1 MGVTGMTLK
10 SASSAKHGKVAMTDM
25 PKRIWAWEPSR
36 FEGYWGDDPCFVE
49 EQGAVE
55 YIRADSVPDVD
66 VEDLAHE
73 VRDAAF
79 KTYGVIIDPVWLEHI
94 LRKALEVHSD

>member
-1 MGVTGMTLK
+1 
-10 SASSAKHGKVAMTDM
+10 MTDM
-25 PKRIWAWEPSR
+25 PKRIWVDKYDHEWESWPNDN
-36 FEGYWGDDPCFVE
+36 GT
-49 EQGAVE
+49 E
-55 YIRADSVPDVD
+55 YIRTDSVPDVD

-79 KTYGVIIDPVWLEHI
+79 KTYGANIDPVWLERI